1 MTLEMSEG
9 GLLATLKLQME
20 GLAILFG
27 GVSHDSSVDILPQQ
41 NDETDA
47 EFDNTTFY

>member
-20 GLAILFG
+20 GLAILLG
-27 GVSHDSSVDILPQQ
+27 GTSHDSFLDILPQEK
-41 NDETDA
+41 DETVA
-47 EFDNTTFY
+47 ESANTTFY

>member
-20 GLAILFG
+20 GLAILFS
-27 GVSHDSSVDILPQQ
+27 GVSHDRLLDILPQQ
-41 NDETDA
+41 KDETDA